1 MTNYYPT
8 LNIGAQE
15 STTVEF
21 KSSLFYRAGTS
32 AFDEAQMDVI
42 TKTIASMMNM
52 EGGSLYI
59 GVNDRGQAS
68 NSIKDEFGYLNLN
81 PPYPNNV
88 YPTNLDGYKRFIL
101 DWVSK
106 NLGNFATTLLSFEI
120 AQYLDLLVCRID
132 IKKSKVPVW
141 FKHDALYVRA
151 DASSRQL
158 RGNDI
163 TSFIMQIDKDDFV
176 KVSADERAAFE
187 KRLAEI
193 KKHEAPSGRLMVVY
207 PNGDFIHEKYNYAT
221 MMEVIRRAGVV
232 EVMNLSITGHYGKG
246 NKPYVALVSTVPY
259 MDKSGKTQHE
269 LGDYL
274 VLTKIG
280 VGEMISAL
288 TQISNGLGLNL
299 HIEKY

>member
-1 MTNYYPT
+1 MENYYPT
-8 LNIGAQE
+8 LSIGAQE

-21 KSSLFYRAGTS
+21 KTSLFYKAGS
-32 AFDEAQMDVI
+32 SEVDDAQMDVI

-52 EGGSLYI
+52 TGGSLYI

-68 NSIKDEFGYLNLN
+68 KSIKDEFQYLNMN
-81 PPYPNNV
+81 PPYTNNV
-88 YPTNLDGYKRFIL
+88 YPRNLDGYKRFIL

-106 NLGNFATTLLSFEI
+106 NLGNFATTLISFEI
-120 AQYLDLLVCRID
+120 VQYLDLFVCRID

-141 FKHDALYVRA
+141 FKHDALFVRA

-163 TSFIMQIDKDDFV
+163 TSFILQIDKNDFV
-176 KVSADERAAFE
+176 KATANERAAFE

-193 KKHEAPSGRLMVVY
+193 KNQKAPTGRLMVVY
-207 PNGDFIHEKYNYAT
+207 PNGDYIHEKYNYAT
-221 MMEVIRRAGVV
+221 MMEVIHRAGVV
-232 EVMNLSITGHYGKG
+232 DVMNLSITGHYGRG
-246 NKPYVALVSTVPY
+246 RTPYVPLVSTVPY
-259 MDKSGKTQHE
+259 MDNTGKTQHE
-269 LGDYL
+269 LDGYL

-280 VGEMISAL
+280 VGEMISVL

>member
-1 MTNYYPT
+1 MTNFYPT
-8 LNIGAQE
+8 YNIGAQE

-21 KSSLFYRAGTS
+21 KTSLFFRAGSSVVDIT
-32 AFDEAQMDVI
+32 QMDVI
-42 TKTIASMMNM
+42 TKVIASMMNV

-68 NSIKDEFGYLNLN
+68 KSIKDEFVYLGQYL
-81 PPYPNNV
+81 PYAN
-88 YPTNLDGYKRFIL
+88 YSYSTNLDGYKRFIL

-106 NLGNFATTLLSFEI
+106 NLGNFAATLLSFEI
-120 AQYLDLLVCRID
+120 VQYNDIFVCRIG

-141 FKHDALYVRA
+141 FKHEALYVRA
-151 DASSRQL
+151 DASTRQL

-163 TSFIMQIDKDDFV
+163 TSFIMQIDKADFV
-176 KVSADERAAFE
+176 KATADERAAFE

-193 KKHEAPSGRLMVVY
+193 KKKEAPNGRILVVY
-207 PNGDFIHEKYNYAT
+207 PNGDHIHEKFNYAT

-232 EVMNLSITGHYGKG
+232 DVMNLSITGHSGKG
-246 NKPYVALVSTVPY
+246 NTPYVPLISTTRY

>member
-1 MTNYYPT
+1 MITYPDFHV
-8 LNIGAQE
+8 NAHE

-21 KSSLFYRAGTS
+21 KTSLVYRAGS
-32 AFDEAQMDVI
+32 SEIDEEQMNVI
-42 TKTIASMMNM
+42 TRTIASMMNM
-52 EGGSLYI
+52 QGGSLYV
-59 GVNDRGQAS
+59 GVNDKGVAS
-68 NSIKDEFGYLNLN
+68 DSVTVEFNYLNAI
-81 PPYPNNV
+81 PPYPKYYYSANH
-88 YPTNLDGYKRFIL
+88 DGYKRFIL
-101 DWVSK
+101 DWISK
-106 NLGNFATTLLSFEI
+106 NLGSFATTLVSFEFLAYHDI
-120 AQYLDLLVCRID
+120 TVCRID

-141 FKHDALYVRA
+141 FKQTALYVRA
-151 DASSRQL
+151 DASTRQL

-176 KVSADERAAFE
+176 KATADESAEFQ
-187 KRLAEI
+187 KRLKEI
-193 KKHEAPSGRLMVVY
+193 KEQENPTGHLMVVY
-207 PNGDFIHEKYNYAT
+207 PDGDYIHEKFNYAT

-232 EVMNLSITGHYGKG
+232 DVMNLSITGHSGKG
-246 NKPYVALVSTVPY
+246 KTPYVPLVSTTRY
-259 MDKSGKTQHE
+259 SDKSGKTQHE